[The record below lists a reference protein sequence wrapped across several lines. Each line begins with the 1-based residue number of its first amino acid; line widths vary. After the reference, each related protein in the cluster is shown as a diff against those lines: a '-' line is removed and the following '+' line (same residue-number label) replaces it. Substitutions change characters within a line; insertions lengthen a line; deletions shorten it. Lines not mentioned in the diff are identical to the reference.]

1 MRYGNLADKSGWFA
15 RRGLTVAAR
24 AAAFLLAVGVFAAP
38 ALEAQGTPAGT
49 MIRSWAVVTYTNELA
64 QQGFATSD
72 TESLL
77 VGQVAGVDLEPP
89 RVSAGLAGSAIVFA
103 HSLANAGNG
112 PDSFT
117 VTAVSK
123 HGWPL
128 TLYRDR
134 NGDGILDAG
143 DSLLTGQVALG
154 YAGIAH
160 LLARVAIPG
169 SGVLGMSDTV
179 TVTATSRF
187 NAAVGDVVRDRVD
200 IPTQA
205 AVLGLTEQV
214 DRTTAIAGDLL
225 TYRVNYDVT
234 GGGAAFGVAL
244 RDTLPAGTTYVP
256 GTLKWNGTA
265 LTDPAGDDAGGIV
278 PAGVGL
284 VTVDLGT
291 LSTGATGSVTFE
303 VRIDSGPARSVD
315 NRSHALFA
323 SAGAASDTAFSN
335 AVRTSV
341 LVPLLRLDKQLT
353 SAALARVGEPVTYR
367 LRYGNGAGASVVN
380 NVVLSDTL
388 PAGLQYVSATPA
400 ASVAGSVLTWVLG
413 DLAAGDSGIV
423 DVALQVSAT
432 VHDTVRVQNWARLE
446 SRNEPPLSAAAAEV
460 ALVGPSSAALGLDY
474 TANVLEVGIGE
485 AIPYT
490 LSVKNTG
497 ITPVSTMRI
506 DTRLPKGARYTPG
519 SAIGADSA
527 VLRGDSLVFF
537 TAAPLAPGAT
547 RAVRYVL
554 ALTSAP
560 GPVAESRAIASGR
573 AGVYDPISPEAVVW
587 VQVRR
592 TSPMETRAAIGK
604 VWVDSDGDG
613 VQSPGEVGLSGIDV
627 WTEDGQVAMTDSTG
641 KFSLPNVRAGRHAFR
656 LDPRSLSQQ
665 YRLADG
671 DIQVVEASGW
681 TTPRIDFRVVPVTPR
696 VAELR
701 QRVDLSL
708 IAAPVHPDTTQ
719 SNRAPLPATPVL
731 RYDVTVRNPSGLP
744 LGAKL
749 ALAPLPDSAVV
760 FVADSAVMRYAQLGD
775 AAIPVPDRPGQDV
788 RVLAWAAGA
797 GRVGDSATATLQLG
811 PTALAVRAVI
821 HNPLRPAAKSTWVA
835 TTLAR
840 VPAADSMVPGAELEL
855 ALEPTP
861 AGWPDV
867 GYGLSAGWRLV
878 AGSVQLGHAPAPD
891 PVTTQDG
898 AGRWLRWH
906 FAGAAT
912 APITLRLTAGRAAA
926 ADTSHVTVPAARTA
940 AAREEERNGAL
951 LRGPGIEIF
960 SPVDG
965 TVLPGDHVYIGVKGE
980 ANAPVQ
986 LYDGATLLNT
996 VQMRVD
1002 GVYDFIAVPLA
1013 RGPHHLRVA
1022 MKNSWGAERWDSI
1035 AVHVTG
1041 VPAKFQVKPSPV
1053 SLVADGRSVAQVD
1066 VRVLDEWGIPVVQPA
1081 YVTVRA
1087 QGAEPVGRDADAS
1100 SVGMQFLSSTS
1111 GELTVALL
1119 PGREV
1124 GPGVLEL
1131 KSGELTDTVPLQLLP
1146 EVRGLTVAGS
1156 GLVGVGASPDA
1167 YGAITARGRIDS
1179 RTSLTLGVDSRR
1191 LNDGKNVFG
1200 RAVDPL
1206 DESQYPILGDASRQ
1220 QTRTASRNWVSARL
1234 ERGYDWATFGDLST
1248 TDFAKNLTLA
1258 RYQRSVTGLAARVT
1272 TGAMTWSGFG
1282 SFTSQSLRQ
1291 LQIRGAGISG
1301 PYELGA
1307 DVQPGTEQLR
1317 IETRALDNPERIV
1330 ATQAVTRFVDY
1341 QIDYERG
1348 VVLFKQ
1354 AIPAT
1359 DARGNPLFIVA
1370 TFEALSGGAQK
1381 LVAGGRATLDVR
1393 QLATGLR
1400 VDSLR
1405 VGITAVN
1412 AAQDVHNF
1420 RLVGGDVNV
1429 LRVGA
1434 FKAGAEVAY
1443 ADKGDS
1449 AGFGGSVKAGY
1460 TLFGGALTAGGTYTR
1475 LGRGFTNPSNVALQ
1489 PGTSDLS
1496 LRGGLKLGNTELRAE
1511 HSHQEFQVQ
1520 GVDRQRSRVG
1530 LVQTLA
1536 GNFEMDAGVANDQV
1550 SGALAGA
1557 SGSSEATAA
1566 EFKTKWGPTPRLQ
1579 LWTEAR
1585 RHLSL
1590 AGSALFP
1597 DVWGVGAGYKLTELL
1612 SLEASQRFVS
1622 RPDSQGE
1629 YSLSSL
1635 GLRANMGQGG
1645 QAWGSYQLSGGISGA
1660 GNAAVLGL
1668 RNQLQLRPDLAA
1680 SVMFERRMGVSAAS
1694 LTDPVRALPFVQ
1706 AEDDY
1711 WSAGL
1716 GLEFLPKHSPY
1727 RLSARGEYKDGTLQS
1742 SRLVTMAGDVAFDA
1756 SLALLSRQEF
1766 TQNVRPGA
1774 PLSRRLTSIWGLAL
1788 RPARTDKLNMLA
1800 KVQWTNDHNP
1810 IGGGVLVSQGAERK
1824 AIGAAEVIWTPIP
1837 KLELGTRYAVRHTEA
1852 DQVYTD
1858 GTPQTL
1864 TSWAEYTGGHAN
1876 YDLSRWLSVR
1886 GDVRVLVEQ
1895 TTNTQ
1900 TWDGAPALAFRP
1912 VNGLEFATGYRFGN
1926 LSDPDF
1932 SVRGGH
1938 GAFVTLSAALTEKLF
1953 PTAAEFWRRR
1963 F

>member
-1 MRYGNLADKSGWFA
+1 MRFGNLADMSGRFA

-24 AAAFLLAVGVFAAP
+24 ASAFLLALGVFTAP

-49 MIRSWAVVTYTNELA
+49 IIRSWAVVTYQNELA
-64 QQGFATSD
+64 QQGVATSD
-72 TESLL
+72 TVSLV
-77 VGQVAGVDLEPP
+77 VGQVAGVDVEAP

-103 HSLANAGNG
+103 HSLANLGNG

-117 VTAVSK
+117 VAAVSK
-123 HGWPL
+123 HGWPV

-134 NGDGILDAG
+134 DGDGILGAG
-143 DSLLTGQVALG
+143 DSLLTGPVALG
-154 YAGIAH
+154 YAGSTH
-160 LLARVAIPG
+160 LLARVAIPS
-169 SGVLGMSDTV
+169 SGVLGVRDTV

-187 NAAVGDVVRDRVD
+187 NQAIGDLVLDRVD
-200 IPTQA
+200 IPSDPVAVSLA
-205 AVLGLTEQV
+205 AQV
-214 DRTTAIAGDLL
+214 DRATAVAGDVL
-225 TYRVNYDVT
+225 TYTLAYDIT

-244 RDTLPAGTTYVP
+244 TDTIPVGTSYVP
-256 GTLKWNGTA
+256 GTLRWNGTV
-265 LTDPAGDDAGGIV
+265 LSDPAGDDAGGIV
-278 PAGVGL
+278 PTGNGL
-284 VTVDLGT
+284 VALDLGT
-291 LSTGATGSVTFE
+291 LATGTTGSVTFQ
-303 VRIDSGPARSVD
+303 VRVSSGPARPVD
-315 NRSHALFA
+315 NRSHAIYA
-323 SAGAASDTAFSN
+323 SVGSVSDTAFSN
-335 AVRTSV
+335 SVRTSV
-341 LVPLLRLDKQLT
+341 LVPLLWLDKQLT
-353 SAALARVGEPVTYR
+353 SPALAHVGEPVTYT
-367 LRYGNGAGASVVN
+367 LRYGNGAGAAVVS

-388 PAGLQYVSATPA
+388 PAGLQYVGSTPA
-400 ASVAGSVLTWVLG
+400 ASVSGSVLTWALG
-413 DLAAGDSGIV
+413 DLDAGAGGVV
-423 DVALQVSAT
+423 DVSLQVDAT
-432 VHDTVRVQNWARLE
+432 VHDTVRVQNVARLE
-446 SRNEPPLSAAAAEV
+446 SQNQPPLSAAAAEV
-460 ALVGPSSAALGLDY
+460 ALVGPPSAALGLEY
-474 TANVLEVGIGE
+474 TANVLQVGVGE

-490 LSVKNTG
+490 LAVKNTG
-497 ITPVSTMRI
+497 VVPVSEIRI
-506 DTRLPKGARYTPG
+506 DTRLPKGARYTPL

-527 VLRGDSLVFF
+527 VVAGDQLVFF
-537 TAAPLAPGAT
+537 TAAPLAAGGT

-560 GPVAESRAIASGR
+560 GTVVETRATASGN
-573 AGVYDPISPEAVVW
+573 AGSHHPISPEAVVW

-604 VWVDSDGDG
+604 VWVDTDGDG
-613 VQSPGEVGLSGIDV
+613 VQSAGEVGLSGIDI
-627 WTEDGQVAMTDSTG
+627 WTEDGQVATTDSTG
-641 KFSLPNVRAGRHAFR
+641 KFSLSNVRAGRHAFR

-665 YRLADG
+665 YRLAG
-671 DIQVVEASGW
+671 EDIQVVEASGW
-681 TTPRIDFRVVPVTPR
+681 TTPRIDFRLVPVTPR
-696 VAELR
+696 VAALR
-701 QRVDLSL
+701 QRVDLSV

-719 SNRAPLPATPVL
+719 SKRAPQPAVPVL
-731 RYDVTVRNPSGLP
+731 RYDVTVHNPSGLP

-775 AAIPVPDRPGQDV
+775 AAIPMPDRRGQDV

-821 HNPLRPAAKSTWVA
+821 HNPLRPASKSTWVA

-855 ALEPTP
+855 ALEPMP

-867 GYGLSAGWRLV
+867 GYNLSAGWRPV
-878 AGSVQLGHAPAPD
+878 AGSVQLGNAPAPD
-891 PVTTQDG
+891 PVTTADG

-912 APITLRLTAGRAAA
+912 APITLRLAAGKAGA
-926 ADTSHVTVPAARTA
+926 ADTGHVTVPAARTT
-940 AAREEERNGAL
+940 AAREEERNAAL

-980 ANAPVQ
+980 ANVPVM
-986 LYDGATLLNT
+986 LYDGATLLNS

-1013 RGPHHLRVA
+1013 RGPHRLRVM
-1022 MKNSWGAERWDSI
+1022 MKNSWGTERWDSI
-1035 AVHVTG
+1035 AIHVTG
-1041 VPAKFQVKPSPV
+1041 VPAKFEVKPSPLT
-1053 SLVADGRSVAQVD
+1053 LVADGRSVTQVD
-1066 VRVLDEWGIPVVQPA
+1066 VRVLDQWGVPVVQPA
-1081 YVTVRA
+1081 YVTVSG
-1087 QGAEPVGRDADAS
+1087 QGVEPVGRDADAS
-1100 SVGMQFLSSTS
+1100 SVGVQLLSSTS
-1111 GELTVALL
+1111 GELTLALR

-1124 GPGVLEL
+1124 GPGVLAL
-1131 KSGELTDTVPLQLLP
+1131 KSGDAADTVPLQLLP

-1191 LNDGKNVFG
+1191 LNDGRNVFG
-1200 RAVDPL
+1200 RAADPL
-1206 DESQYPILGDASRQ
+1206 DESQYTILGDASHQ
-1220 QTRTASRNWVSARL
+1220 QARTASHNWVSARV
-1234 ERGYDWATFGDLST
+1234 ERGYDWASFGDLST
-1248 TDFAKNLTLA
+1248 TDFAKSLTLA

-1301 PYELGA
+1301 PYELGG
-1307 DVQPGTEQLR
+1307 DVLPGTEQLR
-1317 IETRALDNPERIV
+1317 VETRALDNPERIV
-1330 ATQAVTRFVDY
+1330 ATQVLTRFVDY
-1341 QIDYERG
+1341 QIDYDRG

-1370 TFEALSGGAQK
+1370 TFEAVSGGAQR

-1405 VGITAVN
+1405 VGVTAVN
-1412 AAQDVHNF
+1412 ASQDVHDY
-1420 RLVGGDVNV
+1420 RLVGGDVSV

-1460 TLFGGALTAGGTYTR
+1460 TLFGGAVTAGATYTR
-1475 LGRGFTNPSNVALQ
+1475 LGSGFTNPSNVALR

-1496 LRGGLKLGNTELRAE
+1496 LKGGLKLGDTELRAE
-1511 HSHQEFQVQ
+1511 HSHQEFQQQ
-1520 GVDRQRSRVG
+1520 GVDRQHSRVG

-1536 GNFEMDAGVANDQV
+1536 RNFQMDAGVANDQV
-1550 SGALAGA
+1550 SGTLAGG

-1566 EFKTKWGPTPRLQ
+1566 EFKTKWAPTSKLQ

-1590 AGSALFP
+1590 GGQALFP
-1597 DVWGVGAGYKLTELL
+1597 DVWGVGADYKLTSLM

-1629 YSLSSL
+1629 FSLSSL
-1635 GLRANMGQGG
+1635 GLRADMGHGS
-1645 QAWGSYQLSGGISGA
+1645 QAWGSYQLSGGMSGA

-1668 RNQLQLRPDLAA
+1668 RNQVQLRPDL
-1680 SVMFERRMGVSAAS
+1680 SMNVMFERRMGVSAAS
-1694 LTDPVRALPFVQ
+1694 VTDPVRALPFLQ
-1706 AEDDY
+1706 PEDDY
-1711 WSAGL
+1711 WSAGA
-1716 GLEFLPKHSPY
+1716 GLEFLPKQSPY
-1727 RLSARGEYKDGTLQS
+1727 RLSARGEFKDGTLQS
-1742 SRLVTMAGDVAFDA
+1742 SRLVSVAGDVAFDA

-1766 TQNVRPGA
+1766 TQNLRPGQ
-1774 PLSRRLTSIWGLAL
+1774 PLSRRLTSLWGLAL

-1810 IGGGVLVSQGAERK
+1810 IGGGVLVSEGAERK

-1852 DQVYTD
+1852 DRVYTD

-1876 YDLSRWLSVR
+1876 YDLTRWLSVR
-1886 GDVRVLVEQ
+1886 GDARVLVEQ

-1938 GAFVTLSAALTEKLF
+1938 GAFVTLSAALTEKMF